1 MNITQLTVVNACLA
15 SMGEEPINSLAEDNA
30 FVNSAKFA
38 LEQATINEQSRG
50 WYFNIENITV
60 HPDAVDQFYR
70 VPADVLDFTKDDFN
84 PGWMSLR
91 GLRIYDND
99 NGDFFTGT
107 TPVKVRIIRLVS
119 FEDIPIMAR
128 RMTKAAAV
136 ILFQQSY
143 DGDQLK
149 IKEAQDEYGMAY
161 ALLNT
166 QHIKSVKANF
176 LPRRGAELRRAGDRR
191 LPT

>member
-50 WYFNIENITV
+50 WYFNIETINVT
-60 HPDAVDQFYR
+60 PDTRDDMYR

-91 GLRIYDND
+91 GRRVYDNE
-99 NGDFFTGT
+99 NGDYLLGK
-107 TPVKVRIIRLVS
+107 TPMKVRIIRLIA

-143 DGDQLK
+143 DGDQIK
-149 IKEAQDEYGMAY
+149 VKEAQDEYAMAY
-161 ALLNT
+161 AMLNT
-166 QHIKSVKANF
+166 QHIKSVGANF
-176 LPRRGAELRRAGDRR
+176 LPRRGAELRRATRR
-191 LPT
+191 LPR